1 MKKAVAIMMVLAMVI
16 GAVACFAGCDVN
28 KDKEPVATSY
38 VSMDINPSIRF
49 VLDKDQKIMSY
60 SCENDDAL
68 VLLYGE
74 VIVGMDIQEASQK
87 IMDLAV
93 KMGYLTKDNCGV
105 QVSVSSDD
113 SKVESNILD
122 KIGVAVTNT
131 DEKLAFEINY
141 DKEGSF
147 VLNYQL
153 AKLKEQNADN
163 EYYQNLTA
171 GKLRLINSAMAAD
184 FSLKMDDAVKMSTQ
198 QLLEIVDEAYNNLE
212 DFSTKAFEEAKL
224 AAEQVYQTAV
234 VTAQEAVYITKY
246 MEYKGVIEGGLAV
259 AQYGGLSIAAKSVE
273 LLAKSVVFA
282 QDTADKLLAEDDV
295 LAIATQLGVDVEA
308 LKDSQGNVTVDSI
321 GAYVDK
327 VAKNSAD
334 GLTQDMRDKLD
345 GAVEKLEE
353 SKEQLQ
359 DKPLSQDIVNKIQ
372 AALAS
377 IEIKDIDFDSIT
389 VEDLKDIS
397 VELEKKAADMKEKMD
412 ASLTD
417 EQKQNIADAQQQAV
431 AKLGGALEQYNQA
444 LAKAEQEAKDTLQRI
459 KNSRLESLAPQ
470 S

>member
-1 MKKAVAIMMVLAMVI
+1 MKKTVAILVILVMAI
-16 GAVACFAGCDVN
+16 GAAACFAGCDAGE
-28 KDKEPVATSY
+28 KTPVATSY
-38 VSMDINPSIRF
+38 VSIDINPSIRL

-68 VLLYGE
+68 VLMYGE
-74 VIVGMDIQEASQK
+74 VIIGMDIQEASQK

-105 QVSVSSDD
+105 QVSVSSDN

-122 KIGVAVTNT
+122 KIGVAVNNT
-131 DEKLAFEINY
+131 DEKLTFEINY

-153 AKLKEQNADN
+153 AKLKEQNPNN

-184 FSLKMDDAVKMSTQ
+184 LSLKMDDAVKMTTQ
-198 QLLEIVDEAYNNLE
+198 QLLEIVDSAYGKLE
-212 DFSTKAFEEAKL
+212 DYSTKAFEAAKL

-234 VTAQEAVYITKY
+234 VTAQETVYLAKY
-246 MEYKGVIEGGLAV
+246 MEYKGVIEGGLAA

-282 QDTADKLLAEDDV
+282 QDTADKLLAEGDV
-295 LAIATQLGVDVEA
+295 IAIAEQLGVDVEA
-308 LKDSQGNVTVDSI
+308 LKDAQGNVTVESI

-334 GLTQDMRDKLD
+334 GLTQEMRDRLD
-345 GAVEKLEE
+345 GAVQKLEDC
-353 SKEQLQ
+353 KEQLQ
-359 DKPLSQDIVNKIQ
+359 DKPLSQDVVAQIQ
-372 AALAS
+372 ALIAS
-377 IEIKDIDFDSIT
+377 IQINDIDFKDFT
-389 VEDLKDIS
+389 VEDLKDIA
-397 VELEKKAADMKEKMD
+397 VQLESKAADAKAKMD

-417 EQKQNIADAQQQAV
+417 EQKQGIAEAQQQAV
-431 AKLGGALEQYNQA
+431 AKLDGALAQYNQA
-444 LAKAEQEAKDTLQRI
+444 VAKAEQEAKDTLSRI
-459 KNSRLESLAPQ
+459 KNSRLESLASQ

>member
-1 MKKAVAIMMVLAMVI
+1 MKKAVAVIVVLTMAILATV
-16 GAVACFAGCDVN
+16 CFAGCDVE
-28 KDKEPVATSY
+28 KEPVATSY
-38 VSMDINPSIRF
+38 VSIDINPSIRI

-68 VLLYGE
+68 VLMYGE
-74 VIVGMDIQEASQK
+74 VIIGMDIQEASQK

-93 KMGYLTKDNCGV
+93 KMGYLTQDNCGV

-122 KIGVAVTNT
+122 KIEVAVSNT
-131 DEKLAFEINY
+131 DEKLSFDINY
-141 DKEGSF
+141 NKEGSF

-153 AKLKEQNADN
+153 AKLKENNPNN

-184 FSLKMDDAVKMSTQ
+184 LSLKMDDAVKMSTQ
-198 QLLEIVDEAYNNLE
+198 ELLEIVDGAYDKLE
-212 DFSTKAFEEAKL
+212 NFSTKAFEEAKL
-224 AAEQVYQTAV
+224 AAEQVYQMAV
-234 VTAQEAVYITKY
+234 MTAQEAVYLAKY
-246 MEYKGVIEGGLAV
+246 MEYKGVIEGGLAA

-273 LLAKSVVFA
+273 LIAKSVVLA
-282 QDTADKLLAEDDV
+282 QDVADKLLAEDDV

-308 LKDSQGNVTVDSI
+308 LKDSQGNVTVESV

-327 VAKNSAD
+327 VAKNTAD
-334 GLTQDMRDKLD
+334 GLTQDMRDKLN

-359 DKPLSQDIVNKIQ
+359 DKPLSQDVITQIQ
-372 AALAS
+372 ALIAG
-377 IEIKDIDFDSIT
+377 IEIKDIDFEHFT
-389 VEDLKDIS
+389 VEDLKDFA
-397 VELEKKAADMKEKMD
+397 VELEKKAAEMKEKMD
-412 ASLTD
+412 ASLSD
-417 EQKQNIADAQQQAV
+417 EQKQSIVEAQQQAV
-431 AKLGGALEQYNQA
+431 AKLDGALAQYNQA
-444 LAKAEQEAKDTLQRI
+444 LAKAEQQAKETLQTI
-459 KNSRLESLAPQ
+459 KNSRLESLASQ

>member
-1 MKKAVAIMMVLAMVI
+1 MKKTVAIIMVLAMVI
-16 GAVACFAGCDVN
+16 GAVACFAGCDVS

-74 VIVGMDIQEASQK
+74 LIVGMDIQEASQK

-122 KIGVAVTNT
+122 KIGVAVSNT

-171 GKLRLINSAMAAD
+171 GKLRLVNSAMAVD
-184 FSLKMDDAVKMSTQ
+184 FSLKMDDAVKMTTQ
-198 QLLEIVDEAYNNLE
+198 ELLEIVDSAYNKLE

-234 VTAQEAVYITKY
+234 VMAEESVYLAKY
-246 MEYKGVIEGGLAV
+246 MEYKGVIEGGLAA
-259 AQYGGLSIAAKSVE
+259 AQYGGLSIAATSIE
-273 LLAKSVVFA
+273 LLAKSVALA
-282 QDTADKLLAEDDV
+282 QDTADKLLAGDD
-295 LAIATQLGVDVEA
+295 AIAIAAQLGVDVEA
-308 LKDSQGNVTVDSI
+308 LKDSQGNITVDSI

-327 VAKNSAD
+327 IAKNSAD

-345 GAVEKLEE
+345 GAVEKLENC
-353 SKEQLQ
+353 KEQLQ
-359 DKPLSQDIVNKIQ
+359 DKPLSQEIVNQIQ
-372 AALAS
+372 ALLA
-377 IEIKDIDFDSIT
+377 
-389 VEDLKDIS
+389 
-397 VELEKKAADMKEKMD
+397 
-412 ASLTD
+412 
-417 EQKQNIADAQQQAV
+417 
-431 AKLGGALEQYNQA
+431 
-444 LAKAEQEAKDTLQRI
+444 
-459 KNSRLESLAPQ
+459 
-470 S
+470 

>member
-122 KIGVAVTNT
+122 KIGVAVSNT

-171 GKLRLINSAMAAD
+171 GKLRLVNSAMVAD

-282 QDTADKLLAEDDV
+282 QDSADKLLAEDDV
-295 LAIATQLGVDVEA
+295 LAIAAQLGVDVEA
-308 LKDSQGNVTVDSI
+308 LKDSQG
-321 GAYVDK
+321 
-327 VAKNSAD
+327 
-334 GLTQDMRDKLD
+334 
-345 GAVEKLEE
+345 
-353 SKEQLQ
+353 
-359 DKPLSQDIVNKIQ
+359 
-372 AALAS
+372 
-377 IEIKDIDFDSIT
+377 
-389 VEDLKDIS
+389 
-397 VELEKKAADMKEKMD
+397 
-412 ASLTD
+412 
-417 EQKQNIADAQQQAV
+417 
-431 AKLGGALEQYNQA
+431 
-444 LAKAEQEAKDTLQRI
+444 
-459 KNSRLESLAPQ
+459 
-470 S
+470 

>member
-1 MKKAVAIMMVLAMVI
+1 
-16 GAVACFAGCDVN
+16 
-28 KDKEPVATSY
+28 
-38 VSMDINPSIRF
+38 
-49 VLDKDQKIMSY
+49 
-60 SCENDDAL
+60 
-68 VLLYGE
+68 
-74 VIVGMDIQEASQK
+74 
-87 IMDLAV
+87 
-93 KMGYLTKDNCGV
+93 
-105 QVSVSSDD
+105 
-113 SKVESNILD
+113 
-122 KIGVAVTNT
+122 
-131 DEKLAFEINY
+131 
-141 DKEGSF
+141 
-147 VLNYQL
+147 
-153 AKLKEQNADN
+153 
-163 EYYQNLTA
+163 
-171 GKLRLINSAMAAD
+171 
-184 FSLKMDDAVKMSTQ
+184 
-198 QLLEIVDEAYNNLE
+198 
-212 DFSTKAFEEAKL
+212 
-224 AAEQVYQTAV
+224 
-234 VTAQEAVYITKY
+234 
-246 MEYKGVIEGGLAV
+246 
-259 AQYGGLSIAAKSVE
+259 
-273 LLAKSVVFA
+273 
-282 QDTADKLLAEDDV
+282 
-295 LAIATQLGVDVEA
+295 
-308 LKDSQGNVTVDSI
+308 I

-397 VELEKKAADMKEKMD
+397 VELEKKAADTKEKMD

-444 LAKAEQEAKDTLQRI
+444 LAKAEQDAKDTLQRI

>member
-1 MKKAVAIMMVLAMVI
+1 MKKTVAILVILVMAI
-16 GAVACFAGCDVN
+16 GAVACFAGCDAGE
-28 KDKEPVATSY
+28 KTPVATSY
-38 VSMDINPSIRF
+38 VSIDINPSIRL

-68 VLLYGE
+68 VLMYGE

-105 QVSVSSDD
+105 QVSVSTDD

-122 KIGVAVTNT
+122 KIGVAVSNT
-131 DEKLAFEINY
+131 DEKLTFEINY

-184 FSLKMDDAVKMSTQ
+184 LSLKMDDAVKMTTK
-198 QLLEIVDEAYNNLE
+198 QLLEIVDSAYGKLE
-212 DFSTKAFEEAKL
+212 DYSTKAFEAAKL

-234 VTAQEAVYITKY
+234 VTAQETVYLAKY
-246 MEYKGVIEGGLAV
+246 MEYKGVIEGGLAA

-273 LLAKSVVFA
+273 ILAKSVVFA
-282 QDTADKLLAEDDV
+282 QDTADKLLADEDV
-295 LAIATQLGVDVEA
+295 IAIAEQLGVDVEA
-308 LKDSQGNVTVDSI
+308 LKDAQGNVTVDSI

-327 VAKNSAD
+327 IAKNSAD
-334 GLTQDMRDKLD
+334 GLTQEMRDKLD
-345 GAVEKLEE
+345 GAVQKLENC
-353 SKEQLQ
+353 KEQLQ
-359 DKPLSQDIVNKIQ
+359 DKPLSQDIVAQIQ
-372 AALAS
+372 ALIAS
-377 IEIKDIDFDSIT
+377 IQINDIDFKDFT
-389 VEDLKDIS
+389 VEDLKDIA
-397 VELEKKAADMKEKMD
+397 VELESKAADAKAKMD

-417 EQKQNIADAQQQAV
+417 EQKQGIAEAQQQAV
-431 AKLGGALEQYNQA
+431 AKLDGALAQYNQA
-444 LAKAEQEAKDTLQRI
+444 VAKAEQEAKETLSRI
-459 KNSRLESLAPQ
+459 KNSRLESLTPQ

>member
-1 MKKAVAIMMVLAMVI
+1 MKKTVAIIMVLAMMI
-16 GAVACFAGCDVN
+16 GAVACFAGCDV
-28 KDKEPVATSY
+28 DKEPVATSY

-68 VLLYGE
+68 VLMYGE

-113 SKVESNILD
+113 SKVESKILD
-122 KIGVAVTNT
+122 KIGVAVSNT

-171 GKLRLINSAMAAD
+171 GKLRLINSAMAVD
-184 FSLKMDDAVKMSTQ
+184 FSLKMDDAVQMTTQ
-198 QLLEIVDEAYNNLE
+198 ELLGIVDSAYNKLE

-234 VTAQEAVYITKY
+234 VVAEESVYLAKY
-246 MEYKGVIEGGLAV
+246 MEYKGVIEGGLAA
-259 AQYGGLSIAAKSVE
+259 AQYGGLSIAATSIE
-273 LLAKSVVFA
+273 LLAKSVALA
-282 QDTADKLLAEDDV
+282 QDTADKLLADDD
-295 LAIATQLGVDVEA
+295 AIAIAAQLGVDVEA

-327 VAKNSAD
+327 IAKNSAD

-345 GAVEKLEE
+345 GAVEKLENC
-353 SKEQLQ
+353 KEQLQ
-359 DKPLSQDIVNKIQ
+359 DKPLSQEIVNQIQ
-372 AALAS
+372 ALLVS
-377 IEIKDIDFDSIT
+377 IDIKDIDFADFT
-389 VEDLKDIS
+389 ADDLKDFA
-397 VELEKKAADMKEKMD
+397 VELDKKAADVKEKMD

-417 EQKQNIADAQQQAV
+417 EQKQSIADAQQQAV
-431 AKLGGALEQYNQA
+431 SKLNGALAQYNQA
-444 LAKAEQEAKDTLQRI
+444 IVKAEQEAKSTLQSI
-459 KNSRLESLAPQ
+459 KNSRLDSLAPQ